1 MSSSAESKP
10 VVDHNPSFND
20 APILPMNVER
30 YSAHVMPGWTDP
42 SPPSEHVESSV
53 GLVSAERWYWRM
65 LRRNREIMMEDIGDI
80 MTDVTVNVFVT
91 HSTICKTLRT
101 KSSRKCKVPS
111 LQRKFTRDTI
121 RAFASPPALRNLIM
135 LNHVTQ
141 ITIISDKMR
150 HTCSAIT
157 TLFWKAADEVT
168 RILGFPADVAEPF
181 GAELCA

>member
-1 MSSSAESKP
+1 
-10 VVDHNPSFND
+10 
-20 APILPMNVER
+20 
-30 YSAHVMPGWTDP
+30 
-42 SPPSEHVESSV
+42 
-53 GLVSAERWYWRM
+53 
-65 LRRNREIMMEDIGDI
+65 MEDIGDI

-157 TLFWKAADEVT
+157 TLELNVEM
-168 RILGFPADVAEPF
+168 LLSLEQNGHEPV
-181 GAELCA
+181 LKSSR